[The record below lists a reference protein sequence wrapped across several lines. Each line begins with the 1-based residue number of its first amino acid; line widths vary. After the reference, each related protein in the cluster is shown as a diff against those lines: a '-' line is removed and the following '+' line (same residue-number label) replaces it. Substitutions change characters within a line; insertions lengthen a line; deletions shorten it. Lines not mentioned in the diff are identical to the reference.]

1 MTPVGKA
8 LWFVER
14 HFAGEIALEEIARAA
29 GVSRFHL
36 TRAFGEATGYSIMR
50 YVRGRRLS
58 EAARSLA
65 NGAPDILAVA
75 LEAGYNS
82 HEAFTRAF
90 RDRFGLTPE
99 AVRGQRHL
107 ENVKLLE
114 PIKMQE
120 TWLTEIDA
128 PRFED
133 GEVLLI
139 GGLAE
144 RYSRETGA
152 GIPAQW
158 QRFLPHFG
166 NIPGQTSRTAFGVCC
181 NNDDEGNFDY
191 ICGVEVAGFSGLPP
205 DWSRLRIAPQKYLV
219 FSHRDHISTIRSTW
233 NTVWNK
239 WLPESGCEAADAP
252 FFERYGEYF
261 DSNTGMGG
269 LETLGSGQG
278 VKGTVV
284 RLAEG
289 QSGENVLTPRAVW
302 PSIATSCPP

>member
-1 MTPVGKA
+1 MSPVGKA
-8 LWFVER
+8 LWYVER
-14 HFAGEIALEEIARAA
+14 HFAGEIALEEIAQAA
-29 GVSRFHL
+29 GVSRFHM
-36 TRAFGEATGYSIMR
+36 TRAFGEATGHSIMR

-99 AVRGQRHL
+99 AVRAQRHL
-107 ENVKLLE
+107 DNVQLLD

-120 TWLTEIDA
+120 TLSMAIEP
-128 PRFED
+128 PRFAN
-133 GEVLLI
+133 GKVSLI
-139 GGLAE
+139 GGLGE

-166 NIPGQTSRTAFGVCC
+166 AVPGQVGRIAYGVCC
-181 NNDDEGNFDY
+181 NCDEEGNYDY
-191 ICGVEVAGFSGLPP
+191 LCGVEVSAFSGLPP
-205 DWSRLRIAPQKYLV
+205 DWTRLRIAAAHYAV
-219 FSHRDHISTIRSTW
+219 FTHPGHISTIRSTW

-239 WLPESGCEAADAP
+239 WFPESGREAADAP
-252 FFERYGEYF
+252 FFERYGEEF
-261 DSNTGMGG
+261 DSNTGLGG
-269 LETLGSGQG
+269 LELWVP
-278 VKGTVV
+278 VKG
-284 RLAEG
+284 
-289 QSGENVLTPRAVW
+289 
-302 PSIATSCPP
+302 